1 MRVVPKISETEWEI
15 MRVLWAQH
23 PLTAAEIISRL
34 STADATWHP
43 KTARTLLARLVEKKA
58 LDYEARGRLYVY
70 KPRVSEE
77 ECVAA
82 ASGSFLERVFG
93 GALKPMLVHFI
104 ERRRLSRAEL
114 DELRA
119 LLENP
124 PRGDGS
130 SSRKKGPKS

>member
-1 MRVVPKISETEWEI
+1 MFYAKLLVAISI
-15 MRVLWAQH
+15 AFSAQR
-23 PLTAAEIISRL
+23 PIGDIAADI
-34 STADATWHP
+34 
-43 KTARTLLARLVEKKA
+43 
-58 LDYEARGRLYVY
+58 
-70 KPRVSEE
+70 
-77 ECVAA
+77 
-82 ASGSFLERVFG
+82 ERVFG

-130 SSRKKGPKS
+130 PSKKKVPKS